1 MEADS
6 DEQDDLT
13 RYDQTILVNRPSP
26 DKTQQG
32 YTIFKP
38 NVTQSDQDEEDE
50 VPDIVPGS
58 KIPPISVPLHKQE
71 INSSKRPLVA
81 PSDSEEEEDDEE
93 EDLVMKCL
101 TRPVNPEK
109 LMSALLREHE
119 LVLTLKRQ
127 LSKVTK
133 RLVAIEEELKTTRK
147 REQKWEDK
155 KR

>member
-58 KIPPISVPLHKQE
+58 KIPPAS
-71 INSSKRPLVA
+71 
-81 PSDSEEEEDDEE
+81 
-93 EDLVMKCL
+93 
-101 TRPVNPEK
+101 
-109 LMSALLREHE
+109 
-119 LVLTLKRQ
+119 VLTH
-127 LSKVTK
+127 
-133 RLVAIEEELKTTRK
+133 
-147 REQKWEDK
+147 
-155 KR
+155 